1 MVYNIILMFDV
12 TRLYINKMENLIVY
26 NFTLKFDV
34 YA

>member
-1 MVYNIILMFDV
+1 MVYDIILIFDV